1 MAELKLK
8 KPFKLDGEEVS
19 VLKYDLDEMTGADI
33 DRAIAELGK
42 RNIVPIVPETDK
54 RYLAMLF
61 AINSG
66 IAYEDLNRLPARDY
80 AAMTSA
86 VRDFFLED

>member
-19 VLKYDLDEMTGADI
+19 TLNYDLDELTGADI
-33 DRAIAELGK
+33 ERAITELGK
-42 RNIVPIVPETDK
+42 RNIVPLVPETDK

-61 AINSG
+61 AVNTG
-66 IAYEDLNRLPARDY
+66 IAYEDINRLPARDY
-80 AAMTSA
+80 SAVTTA
-86 VRDFFLED
+86 VRDFFLEE

>member
-8 KPFKLDGEEVS
+8 KPFKLDGEDVTA
-19 VLKYDLDEMTGADI
+19 LKYDLDELTGADI
-33 DRAIAELGK
+33 ERAISELGK

-54 RYLAMLF
+54 RYHAMLF
-61 AINSG
+61 AVNTG

-80 AAMTSA
+80 TAVTTA